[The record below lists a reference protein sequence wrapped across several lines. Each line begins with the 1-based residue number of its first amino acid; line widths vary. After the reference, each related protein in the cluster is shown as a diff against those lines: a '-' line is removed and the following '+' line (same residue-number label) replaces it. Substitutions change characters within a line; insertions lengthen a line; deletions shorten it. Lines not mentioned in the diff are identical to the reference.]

1 LSSPNLTVGRPNKPT
16 NFDEPR
22 TCYDPDCSICSIA
35 VDSPMTQARLLEV
48 ARLKGLIAR
57 LKRQYGLDDTLAMLE
72 QVILM
77 ELTAPVNR
85 ADEPSDNAVS
95 KVS

>member
-1 LSSPNLTVGRPNKPT
+1 
-16 NFDEPR
+16 
-22 TCYDPDCSICSIA
+22 
-35 VDSPMTQARLLEV
+35 MTQARLLEV
-48 ARLKGLIAR
+48 ARLKGLVAR
-57 LKRQYGLDDTLAMLE
+57 LRRQYGEQDTLMMLE

-85 ADEPSDNAVS
+85 ANEPKDNAVS

>member
-1 LSSPNLTVGRPNKPT
+1 
-16 NFDEPR
+16 
-22 TCYDPDCSICSIA
+22 
-35 VDSPMTQARLLEV
+35 MTQARLLEV

-57 LKRQYGLDDTLAMLE
+57 LKRQYGEPDTLAMLE